1 MHAMCAGRFVIGGPH
16 GDAGLT
22 GRKIIIDTYG
32 GWVGCLA
39 LPTNRLPLF
48 VKAPSPGV
56 LIRQRAS
63 TSSNTCPSVL
73 SFRALSTRPCSHL
86 LML

>member
-32 GWVGCLA
+32 GWVGVSRFRPIACHCLS
-39 LPTNRLPLF
+39 RLHHQGFSSDNVPPQ
-48 VKAPSPGV
+48 VATHAP
-56 LIRQRAS
+56 RC
-63 TSSNTCPSVL
+63 CP
-73 SFRALSTRPCSHL
+73 FGALSTRPCSHL